1 MQTSPKQRL
10 TLPDEP
16 QVLFWLKGGLYLGS
30 VLCYLF
36 FFTSQWA
43 LGSALLSAGLALASL
58 KKLEY
63 KLSLKGLILVSGLS
77 TVLGLSLSLL
87 FEYFSFWSIWF
98 GAPNILRLS
107 EMLFFGGLSFGSVF
121 LLRVLGRRS
130 RLGSGVEALVICNSV
145 VQLFATHRLG
155 QVHEPRFF
163 SDWVIVNGNHTVQWW
178 LTLFG
183 VGIVAIALLTFSRV
197 RRTLHL
203 VWAGAVIALLLI
215 TLYWFS
221 GLGHKVKAVQPLT
234 LGGAGSGQS
243 DSNDKSEG
251 EGGGNGGGGGQGD
264 SAQNSPQNRPPTPVA
279 VAVFHDDYAPEQG
292 ILYFRQQA
300 LSYFDGVKLVAD
312 SAQKFDGDVL
322 TRFPNQKGDRALATQ
337 SPENHLEVSTS
348 MYLIDE
354 HPTPPAL
361 THALEIKPLANPAP
375 QRFVKA
381 YAVRSLVPAVPLSRY
396 VGRKSVPN
404 SWSEAQRAHYLAT
417 HEQDPRYIT
426 LAEEIVREL
435 PSRLSSDPIQRAIA
449 VKRYLEQEGYYTLK
463 VKHRSSKD
471 PAASFLFGDL
481 RGYCV
486 HFAHSAVHLLRSQGI
501 AARVALGYA
510 VDARTRSNSS
520 AVLIT
525 GDRAHAW
532 PEIHIEGVGWVTFD
546 IYPEQSDEQ
555 SSRAMSQSLESLFGE
570 MARKQLDRGLK
581 RGSPF
586 PWHSLAWN
594 TLYLILILI
603 ALGYMITA
611 WRMIRLRLVPIELR
625 GRLDFTLTLD
635 RLAGAGLS
643 REYGESREAYAL
655 RMQSWAPGFD
665 QMTQAHLAWAL
676 GNPQHKTERA
686 KLVIQQAK
694 AVRQAYARQSR
705 GRWILAILNPFSWLF
720 SR

>member
-1 MQTSPKQRL
+1 MQNSLRQRL

-16 QVLFWLKGGLYLGS
+16 QILFWFKGVLYVGA

-43 LGSALLSAGLALASL
+43 LASALICAILALRNVRSLENKLSFKGLLLVSFLSAL
-58 KKLEY
+58 
-63 KLSLKGLILVSGLS
+63 
-77 TVLGLSLSLL
+77 LGLSLSMSL
-87 FEYFSFWSIWF
+87 EYLSLWSSIL
-98 GAPNILRLS
+98 GAPNVLRLS
-107 EMLFFGGLSFGSVF
+107 EMIFFGGLSFALILF
-121 LLRVLGRRS
+121 LRVLGRRS
-130 RLGSGVEALVICNSV
+130 RIGSGIEGLVICNAV

-163 SDWVIVNGNHTVQWW
+163 SDWVIINGNHTVQWW

-183 VGIVAIALLTFSRV
+183 VGVVAIALVVFSRV

-203 VWAGAVIALLLI
+203 IWAGAVIAILLGA
-215 TLYWFS
+215 LYWFS
-221 GLGHKVKAVQPLT
+221 DLGHKVNTVQPLT
-234 LGGAGSGQS
+234 LGGAGAGK
-243 DSNDKSEG
+243 SNSEDKDKSKG
-251 EGGGNGGGGGQGD
+251 QGGGRGGDQGD
-264 SAQNSPQNRPPTPVA
+264 STQNSPQNRPPTPVA
-279 VAVFHDDYAPEQG
+279 VAVFHDDYNPEYG
-292 ILYFRQQA
+292 VLYFRQQT

-312 SAQKFDGDVL
+312 SAQQFDGDVL
-322 TRFPNQKGDRALATQ
+322 TRFPNQKGEKAKATQ

-361 THALEIKPLANPAP
+361 THAAEIKPLTNPAP

-381 YAVRSLVPAVPLSRY
+381 YAVHSYVPAVPLARY
-396 VGRKSVPN
+396 VGRRSVPD
-404 SWSEAQRAHYLAT
+404 SWSEAQRKHYLDT

-426 LAEEIVREL
+426 LAEEIVRDL
-435 PSRLSSDPIQRAIA
+435 PSRLAADPIQKAIA
-449 VKRYLEQEGYYTLK
+449 IKRYLEQEGYYTLK
-463 VKHRSSKD
+463 VKHRSSRD

-532 PEIHIEGVGWVTFD
+532 PEIHIEGVGWLTFD

-555 SSRAMSQSLESLFGE
+555 STRAMSQSLESLFGE

-586 PWHSLAWN
+586 PWHMVAWN
-594 TLYLILILI
+594 SLYLVIILTL
-603 ALGYMITA
+603 LGYLISG
-611 WRMIRLRLVPIELR
+611 WHLLRRRFVPLELR
-625 GRLDFTLTLD
+625 GRLDFDLALD
-635 RLAGAGLS
+635 RLAGSGLI
-643 REYGESREAYAL
+643 RAHGESRENYAL
-655 RMQSWAPGFD
+655 RVQELAPGFD

-676 GNPQHKTERA
+676 GHPKNKAERA
-686 KLVIQQAK
+686 KVVIRYSRE
-694 AVRQAYARQSR
+694 VRQAYAKHSR
-705 GRWILAILNPFSWLF
+705 GRWLLAIINPFSWFL

>member
-1 MQTSPKQRL
+1 MQNSPKLRL

-16 QVLFWLKGGLYLGS
+16 EPLFWMKGVLYLGAT
-30 VLCYLF
+30 LCYLF

-43 LGSALLSAGLALASL
+43 LASALICACLALGYIKKLENKLSFKGLALISLLSALLG
-58 KKLEY
+58 
-63 KLSLKGLILVSGLS
+63 
-77 TVLGLSLSLL
+77 LGLSVFL
-87 FEYFSFWSIWF
+87 ESFSIWSVLF
-98 GAPNILRLS
+98 GAPNMLRLS
-107 EMLFFGGLSFGSVF
+107 EMLFFGGLSFAIIL
-121 LLRVLGRRS
+121 LLRTWGRRS
-130 RLGSGVEALVICNSV
+130 RIGSGLEGLVICNAV

-183 VGIVAIALLTFSRV
+183 VGIVAIALLVFSRV

-203 VWAGAVIALLLI
+203 VWAGLLI
-215 TLYWFS
+215 TMLLLALYWFS
-221 GLGHKVKAVQPLT
+221 DLGHKVNTVQPLT
-234 LGGAGSGQS
+234 LGGAGAGQS
-243 DSNDKSEG
+243 DSDGKARDGKGDGRG
-251 EGGGNGGGGGQGD
+251 EEQGD
-264 SAQNSPQNRPPTPVA
+264 SSQNSPQNRPPTPVA
-279 VAVFHDDYAPEQG
+279 VAVFHDDYSPEQG

-312 SAQKFDGDVL
+312 SAQEFDLDVL
-322 TRFPNQKGDRALATQ
+322 TRFPNQEGEKAQATQ
-337 SPENHLEVSTS
+337 SPENHIKVSTS

-361 THALEIKPLANPAP
+361 THATEIKPLANPAP

-381 YAVRSLVPAVPLSRY
+381 YAVHSLVPAVPLARY
-396 VGRKSVPN
+396 VGRRSIPD
-404 SWSEAQRAHYLAT
+404 SWSEAQRTHYLDT

-426 LAEEIVREL
+426 LAEEIIRDL

-449 VKRYLEQEGYYTLK
+449 IKRYLEQEGYYTLK
-463 VKHRSSKD
+463 VKHRSSRD

-532 PEIHIEGVGWVTFD
+532 PEIHIEGVGWVSFD

-555 SSRAMSQSLESLFGE
+555 STRAMSQSLESLFGE

-581 RGSPF
+581 RGLPF
-586 PWHSLAWN
+586 PWRAVAWN
-594 TLYLILILI
+594 SLYLALALSF
-603 ALGYMITA
+603 LGYLVST
-611 WRMIRLRLVPIELR
+611 WRLIRLRFVPLELR
-625 GRLDFTLTLD
+625 GRLDFAIALD
-635 RLAGAGLS
+635 RLAGSGLV
-643 REYGESREAYAL
+643 RAHGESREAYAL
-655 RMQSWAPGFD
+655 RVQNWAPGFD
-665 QMTQAHLAWAL
+665 QMTEAHLAWAL
-676 GNPQHKTERA
+676 GDPRYKTERA
-686 KLVIQQAK
+686 KVVIRHSRE
-694 AVRQAYARQSR
+694 VRQAYAKNSR
-705 GRWILAILNPFSWLF
+705 GRWLLALINPFSWFF